1 MATTSRRIN
10 GKPVIHRKPAGAKRG
25 RKATGRTTSPVSM
38 RLSAP
43 QATELKRRAEG
54 AGISQSE
61 FAKRA
66 VVRELGPHGKPKR
79 KRTK

>member
-1 MATTSRRIN
+1 MAVIKRRIN
-10 GKPVIHRKPAGAKRG
+10 GKPEIRRKPVRAKKG
-25 RKATGRTTSPVSM
+25 RPATGRTTKPVAM

-54 AGISQSE
+54 AGISPSE

-66 VVRELGPHGKPKR
+66 VVRELGPHGKSKKR
-79 KRTK
+79 RK